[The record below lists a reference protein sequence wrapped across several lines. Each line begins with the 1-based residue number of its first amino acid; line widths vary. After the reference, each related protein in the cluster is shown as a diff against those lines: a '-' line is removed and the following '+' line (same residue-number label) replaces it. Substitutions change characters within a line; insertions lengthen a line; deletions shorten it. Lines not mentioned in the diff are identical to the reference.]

1 MEEKHRR
8 CAGLDVHRKTVVA
21 CVRIVRGAK
30 KIDRDV
36 RTFATTTTGLCELAD
51 WLIAE
56 GCTHAVMESTGVF
69 WKPVWHILEGSAEEL
84 ELLLANAQHVRTVPG
99 RKSDMNDA
107 VWLAELLAHDLIQGS
122 FVPPKEIRELR
133 DLTRTRTRLVQERR
147 RHLQRIDKVLYD
159 ANIQI
164 TGVIT
169 DMLGATGRKVLDA
182 MVAGETD
189 PERLADLC
197 WHLRKSSRAQ
207 QVEALRGRITPHH
220 RRLIKLHL
228 EIIDKIQEQIAA
240 VEAIIEEGLRPFQD
254 EVELLKSMPG
264 VSFVLAA
271 VLLAEIG
278 PDMSRFPTAGHLVS
292 WAGLCP
298 VQDESA
304 GKKRSTRLRKGAPW
318 LKTML
323 VQAAWGAVRVKN
335 SYFRALY
342 HRIKGRRGPQKAIVA
357 VAAAMLRTVWVML
370 RDKVPYKDIGV
381 AHLKPRDKERQIR
394 RHLRRLQELG
404 VEVEIKQ
411 AA

>member
-1 MEEKHRR
+1 M
-8 CAGLDVHRKTVVA
+8 
-21 CVRIVRGAK
+21 
-30 KIDRDV
+30 
-36 RTFATTTTGLCELAD
+36 
-51 WLIAE
+51 
-56 GCTHAVMESTGVF
+56 
-69 WKPVWHILEGSAEEL
+69 
-84 ELLLANAQHVRTVPG
+84 
-99 RKSDMNDA
+99 
-107 VWLAELLAHDLIQGS
+107 
-122 FVPPKEIRELR
+122 
-133 DLTRTRTRLVQERR
+133 
-147 RHLQRIDKVLYD
+147 
-159 ANIQI
+159 
-164 TGVIT
+164 
-169 DMLGATGRKVLDA
+169 
-182 MVAGETD
+182 
-189 PERLADLC
+189 
-197 WHLRKSSRAQ
+197 
-207 QVEALRGRITPHH
+207 
-220 RRLIKLHL
+220 
-228 EIIDKIQEQIAA
+228 
-240 VEAIIEEGLRPFQD
+240 
-254 EVELLKSMPG
+254 KSMPG